1 MPYPIFVVA
10 FVNYIDGSPITQK
23 QVSNQPDWISALNEA
38 FPGYVENFNGET
50 DLGKCQ
56 EIAFSQ
62 DWDFSVLEIKQ

>member
-1 MPYPIFVVA
+1 MKKIFVVA
-10 FVNYIDGSPITQK
+10 FSNALNGSSIAQK
-23 QVSNQPDWISALNEA
+23 QVTADDWISALNEA

-56 EIAFSQ
+56 EIAFNQ